1 MRFNRESK
9 TPTDFSLNI
18 SPWCQTLS
26 KALDISKTHHKFQEL
41 GKHQRLCINYQQL
54 IIGDLHMSC

>member
-1 MRFNRESK
+1 MRFNKESG

-26 KALDISKTHHKFQEL
+26 KALGRWVYWGCVFWGEWPSGL
-41 GKHQRLCINYQQL
+41 RR
-54 IIGDLHMSC
+54 